1 MQKQLAEFEMM
12 AEPQQLARV
21 AEQSACL
28 ETPFGPIGLRWRAGL
43 VTGVS
48 LSPGAEW
55 PQSHAVPDWL
65 RTPLEAFLE
74 QSRDH
79 PADPCGDHWNPCR
92 ALPTAPA
99 GSPFQRRVWQAISA
113 IPSGRTRTYG
123 EIAAELGSAPRAVG
137 GACRANPYPLLVPCH
152 RVIGAAG
159 LGGFAGDASGRLIA
173 IKRWLLAHEG
183 VALPS

>member
-1 MQKQLAEFEMM
+1 MMTAEQQPIAM
-12 AEPQQLARV
+12 A

-28 ETPFGPIGLRWRAGL
+28 NTPFGPIGLRWRGGL
-43 VTGVS
+43 VTRVA
-48 LSPGAEW
+48 LSPGPDW

-65 RTPLEAFLE
+65 RAPLDAFFGSSSDL
-74 QSRDH
+74 SADH
-79 PADPCGDHWNPCR
+79 SDDHWNPGR
-92 ALPTAPA
+92 VVATAPA
-99 GSPFQRRVWQAISA
+99 GSPFQRRVWRAIRA

-123 EIAAELGSAPRAVG
+123 EVAAELGSAPRAVG

-152 RVIGAAG
+152 RVIGATG

-183 VALPS
+183 VAMPR